1 MVFLASLR
9 KLSLED
15 KEVILLLFS
24 ALVMAHLACSVQF
37 MAVHYKS
44 DIDMLEGVQK
54 SATKMMKA
62 EEAE

>member
-1 MVFLASLR
+1 MVFLASLC

-24 ALVMAHLACSVQF
+24 ALVMAHLVQF

-44 DIDMLEGVQK
+44 DIDMLERVQK